1 MSTDDDQGNVM
12 SDTATRRRTFSSFCP
27 DALII
32 AGLLLLPLLFWWRL
46 WIPGA
51 ADRAAIPEG
60 DFTSQYYPLQLFA
73 ARELADG
80 HLPAWDPYINAGQP
94 GLADIQTGA
103 FYPLNLLPNLVL
115 ALLGRPLTLGLL
127 QAQVILHFSLASLF
141 TYLFGRRL
149 ARRAGARLPAAR
161 FAGAVAAL
169 SFTYGGY
176 LTSFPVQQ
184 LTILETAVWL
194 PLVLLFQDLSLDSP
208 SSGLRRLGAPVLAG
222 MSLAMALL
230 AGHPQTAMLVVY
242 AALAYALFLGLRGR
256 PAPAGASTPAP
267 RGARLVQSALRLVPY
282 ALPFIVALALAAVQ
296 IVPTLTFI
304 ARSTRAGLGYD
315 AVAKGFS
322 LSEITHL
329 LYPGYFGG
337 SPQYLGILGP
347 ILSLA
352 AWFLKRARREVLFWT
367 LLGAVAFLLSFGGD
381 LFLYNAA
388 YLVAPG
394 FSAVRNQ
401 ERTIYLF
408 SFAASVLAGYG
419 ALLLVQPLP
428 GGLRP
433 AFRRFCRTLAWVL
446 VAFLCLTA
454 LWYFGFE
461 QGLQQGVEINL
472 FEAVLRHHTL
482 ILFIL
487 GGSTLLFLLR
497 LSGHVHRRWLVLLA
511 LLLIW
516 LNLFTVN
523 WRYNLSSPV
532 AGGSFPSGGL
542 VEFLKSR
549 PGTFRVSSAGLLP
562 GGSNAGIVYE
572 IEDITANTP
581 LRLAAFQKLEDR
593 LGSWRLWQLLNVEFV
608 LTRDTL
614 DGPGFQPAF
623 EEGGVKV
630 YRLSDPLPRAWV
642 VYEAVA
648 AGDAQAIDLLDD
660 ESFDP
665 RRVAIVADGL
675 QDPLPPGQGAPSAEV
690 HVEGARPG
698 RLALRVSAGAE
709 GLVVISQPYYPG
721 WQARLD
727 GERVTLLRVDSF
739 LQGVRV
745 PAGSHH
751 VELAYRLPF
760 WPALVTSLTLLACIV
775 LLVAW
780 RRRA

>member
-1 MSTDDDQGNVM
+1 MTPP
-12 SDTATRRRTFSSFCP
+12 RRAWLP

-32 AGLLLLPLLFWWRL
+32 SGLLLLPLLFWWRL
-46 WIPGA
+46 WVPGA

-73 ARELADG
+73 ARELAAG
-80 HLPAWDPYINAGQP
+80 QLPSWDPYINAGQP

-103 FYPLNLLPNLVL
+103 FYPLNLLPNLIL
-115 ALLGRPLTLGLL
+115 ALLGRPLTPGLL
-127 QAQVILHFSLASLF
+127 QAQVVLHFALASLF
-141 TYLFGRRL
+141 TYLLGRRL

-208 SSGLRRLGAPVLAG
+208 ASGVRRLGPPVLAG
-222 MSLAMALL
+222 MALAMALL

-242 AALAYALFLGLRGR
+242 AALTYALFLFLGHARTVSHAPSGLSTSP
-256 PAPAGASTPAP
+256 PAHS
-267 RGARLVQSALRLVPY
+267 RLVHCALRILRFALRLVPY
-282 ALPFIVALALAAVQ
+282 ALPFAVALALAAVQ
-296 IVPTLTFI
+296 LVPTLTFI
-304 ARSTRAGLGYD
+304 AHSTRAGLGYD

-322 LSEITHL
+322 LSEVTHL

-347 ILSLA
+347 ILALA

-381 LFLYNAA
+381 LFFYNVA

-401 ERTIYLF
+401 ERTVFLF

-428 GGLRP
+428 AGLRP
-433 AFRRFCRTLAWVL
+433 ALRRFCRTLAWVL
-446 VAFLCLTA
+446 VVFLGLTA

-461 QGLQQGVEINL
+461 QALQQGAEINL

-497 LSGHVHRRWLVLLA
+497 LSGRVRRRWLVLLA
-511 LLLIW
+511 LVLIW

-542 VEFLKSR
+542 VGYLKSQ
-549 PGTFRVSSAGLLP
+549 PGTFRISSAGLLP
-562 GGSNAGIVYE
+562 GGSNAGIVHE
-572 IEDITANTP
+572 MEDITANTP
-581 LRLAAFQKLEDR
+581 LRLAAFQRLEDR

-623 EEGGVKV
+623 EEGDVKV

-642 VYEAVA
+642 VHEVAA
-648 AGDAQAIDLLDD
+648 AGDAQAIDRLGD

-665 RRVAIVADGL
+665 RRVAIVAGGL
-675 QDPLPPGQGAPSAEV
+675 PDPLPAAQGAPAAEAR
-690 HVEGARPG
+690 VESARPG
-698 RLALRVSAGAE
+698 RLALLVSTGAE
-709 GLVVISQPYYPG
+709 GLLVISQPYYPG
-721 WQARLD
+721 WQARLN
-727 GERVTLLRVDSF
+727 GERVPLLRVDSF

-745 PAGSHH
+745 PAGRYQ
-751 VELAYRLPF
+751 VELSYRLPL
-760 WPALVTSLTLLACIV
+760 WPALITSLALLTCIV
-775 LLVAW
+775 TLVA
-780 RRRA
+780 RRRRV